1 MKKRKKESPRKQQDK
16 AATMRLSA
24 FEVVKESATRREAL
38 AGSMIIPQFHA
49 SCVRCWPRR
58 WLCHGPS
65 ELPQL
70 CQPRVATV
78 LVPWE
83 LDRTLGAGQ
92 ASE

>member
-1 MKKRKKESPRKQQDK
+1 
-16 AATMRLSA
+16 MRLSA
-24 FEVVKESATRREAL
+24 SEAVKESAARREAL
-38 AGSMIIPQFHA
+38 AGPMIISQFHA
-49 SCVRCWPRR
+49 SCVRRWPRR

-70 CQPRVATV
+70 CQLGVATV

-83 LDRTLGAGQ
+83 VDRTLGAGQ